1 MNNSKEAPILA
12 WPEVRVSIL
21 IFLWVAHSSVWTS
34 ENFHGSSRQIG
45 HNKKVKWAISSPLDV
60 IGITPQETGRMSY
73 LILLQSWIF
82 QSNSSKLNSTL
93 NMHKS
98 VFCNSVLST
107 YIQFFKVYSKYYFM
121 SVCLHPKSFVSF
133 HPNLKIDA
141 KLASS
146 QHVIDGVATILL

>member
-1 MNNSKEAPILA
+1 MLAHLILLRPYNLNNSREAPILA

-73 LILLQSWIF
+73 LILLQSWIL

-98 VFCNSVLST
+98 VFCTNVFSIFNFLKYTQNINSCL
-107 YIQFFKVYSKYYFM
+107 
-121 SVCLHPKSFVSF
+121 SVCTQKVSWVS
-133 HPNLKIDA
+133 IQIW
-141 KLASS
+141 KLMQS
-146 QHVIDGVATILL
+146 